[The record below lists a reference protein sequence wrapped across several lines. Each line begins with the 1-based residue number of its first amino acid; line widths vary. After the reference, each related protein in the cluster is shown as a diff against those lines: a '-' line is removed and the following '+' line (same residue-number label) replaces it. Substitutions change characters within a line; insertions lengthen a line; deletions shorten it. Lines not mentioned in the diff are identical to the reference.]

1 MATDYDIP
9 EHSQPASNAAMDT
22 PKPDPAPEH
31 ANAATGPAQAVDEM
45 ALLQREGLPA
55 DAIVLVPSVG
65 PTPMRIP
72 DDVWAM
78 LVLAVDVIDDGEPE
92 TDGRAV
98 LFAGAWL
105 ANQPPVD
112 LHDGDLVIRLSPP
125 HHDVEPSARDDHSA
139 HHAVDVEM
147 LLAHR
152 RRWSVVGRWSGLDE
166 RWPWTLAPTAA
177 AVMELSIDAAETLSR
192 EVVLSSERFYA
203 PPFRWTSTVL
213 NDLISVG
220 LLNVGDVLVWDSR
233 AGEVRHTARIR
244 MDGTIMLADQR
255 VFATPS
261 AAATALSVRGKHHH
275 GWSVWRCVLDGRT
288 LSDLRAEMRERRG
301 N

>member
-1 MATDYDIP
+1 MPTDHDIP
-9 EHSQPASNAAMDT
+9 EHPVLAPNAAMDT
-22 PKPDPAPEH
+22 SKPDPAPDH
-31 ANAATGPAQAVDEM
+31 ANAAAGVAQPDEEV
-45 ALLQREGLPA
+45 ALLRREGLPA

-65 PTPMRIP
+65 PTPMRTP

-105 ANQPPVD
+105 ANQLPAD

-166 RWPWTLAPTAA
+166 RWPWTLARTAA

-213 NDLISVG
+213 NDLISIG
-220 LLNVGDVLVWDSR
+220 LLKVGDMLVWDSR
-233 AGEVRHTARIR
+233 AGQVRHTARIR
-244 MDGTIMLADQR
+244 MDGTLMLADQR

-261 AAATALSVRGKHHH
+261 AAATALTVNGKHHH
-275 GWSVWRCVLDGRT
+275 GWTVWRRVSDGRT
-288 LSDLRAEMRERRG
+288 LSDLRAEMRERHG